1 MSSLLPHRPT
11 VENTRRANF
20 VVELGDDDSRE
31 IFSVL
36 ASETAREI
44 LAALDE
50 EPAPPSNVV
59 DHVDTS
65 IQNVQYHIKRLRSA
79 GLVAKVDTWYSSRGT
94 EMAVYAP
101 TVDQVVLRITRDAHS
116 DPPAECSDQ

>member
-11 VENTRRANF
+11 VENTRRANT
-20 VVELGDDDSRE
+20 VVELGDGDARE
-31 IFSVL
+31 VFSVL

-50 EPAPPSNVV
+50 EPAPPSSIV

-65 IQNVQYHIKRLRSA
+65 LQNVQYHLQRLRTA
-79 GLVAKVDTWYSSRGT
+79 GLVDKVDTWYSSRGT
-94 EMAVYAP
+94 EMDVYAP
-101 TVDQVVLRITRDAHS
+101 TVDQVVLRITRDS
-116 DPPAECSDQ
+116 TPDKNKPS